1 MSVAAKDMLADMI
14 SKQIDS
20 YIMMCMHGGTA
31 CLPAWFKRGRRRQ
44 SRQAGGIIWC
54 MHDMIIHIT
63 HKKAALNQHRNTP
76 LSHSATHHIKQTG
89 RQQAH
94 TVDSQCQGWS
104 VAALPA
110 KHKQLPPKPCLA
122 WYNKIVNTRISA
134 STSTYWPPNKAR
146 IWYTA
151 GLSCNCYVQ
160 SLQCE

>member
-1 MSVAAKDMLADMI
+1 MI

-44 SRQAGGIIWC
+44 SRQGGRRHHM
-54 MHDMIIHIT
+54 MHAWHDHSHHT
-63 HKKAALNQHRNTP
+63 HKAALNQHRNTP

-110 KHKQLPPKPCLA
+110 KHKQQLPPKPCLA
-122 WYNKIVNTRISA
+122 WFNKIVNTRISA
-134 STSTYWPPNKAR
+134 STWTYWPPNKAR